1 MMRNVRAYAPSIIP
15 IIQKKSKPRGCIE
28 ARFRLTF
35 MRGIGNLF
43 GMEQPN
49 SSFTTTLSNGQRL
62 TISLDRDALRAAKER
77 GEIAVYDDRHS
88 GNPSFRVF
96 DSYRV
101 RKNSL
106 KREVIRAMIDYNA
119 ANPSEPAWQRTEDN
133 LVLEW
138 MEHNFA
144 YRVGFLRSRAQNVD
158 LDNHAEGKGAL
169 GYFLKSAWEVILG
182 YLKPRN
188 G

>member
-1 MMRNVRAYAPSIIP
+1 
-15 IIQKKSKPRGCIE
+15 
-28 ARFRLTF
+28 
-35 MRGIGNLF
+35 MRGIDTLSA
-43 GMEQPN
+43 MEQHEN
-49 SSFTTTLSNGQRL
+49 SYTRALSSGQRL
-62 TISLDRDALRAAKER
+62 TISADCDAVQAARAR
-77 GEIAVYDDRHS
+77 GEIAVYDDRHT

-96 DSYRV
+96 DSYRI
-101 RKNSL
+101 RKNCL
-106 KREVIRAMIDYNA
+106 KREILRAMIDYNA

-169 GYFLKSAWEVILG
+169 GYFIKSALEVIRG
-182 YLKPRN
+182 YFPNKK
-188 G
+188 